1 MQGIQAMHI
10 SQAMLN
16 ARLLQATEVLR
27 CSMLV
32 LILVQQLLQVSHLP
46 LEVWPGEAALH
57 DGAQTLCGDQGES
70 AVVFHILISSDATC
84 YITCKITRLKDVIS
98 QSHQAVRGT
107 IFGATPASTS
117 VDMS

>member
-32 LILVQQLLQVSHLP
+32 VILVQQLLQVSHLP

-57 DGAQTLCGDQGES
+57 DDAQHC
-70 AVVFHILISSDATC
+70 AVI
-84 YITCKITRLKDVIS
+84 R
-98 QSHQAVRGT
+98 VRVQWYFT
-107 IFGATPASTS
+107 YL
-117 VDMS
+117 